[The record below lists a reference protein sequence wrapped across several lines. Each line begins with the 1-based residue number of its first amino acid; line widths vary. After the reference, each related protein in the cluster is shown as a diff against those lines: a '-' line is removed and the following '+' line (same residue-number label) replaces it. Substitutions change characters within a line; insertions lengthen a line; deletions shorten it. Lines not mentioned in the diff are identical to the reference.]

1 MVTSIIAVTAVQAYW
16 ISSAWENKEEEFSL
30 AVSQSLKSVSIKVQ
44 EQEISDYIFAFQQLI
59 DSVGTPNDSNFT
71 DVFLFMDDDI
81 SSNLTSFYAFGILE
95 EDYNINLSEFNPAL
109 LDENI
114 KDYKPELTI
123 PDPYFLQ
130 PSQEDYDN
138 GFVERYFYKRKGST
152 TINEISKK
160 GFGNLNSPYYQKL
173 KLKWKIS
180 GPLNDT
186 PEETGIIDTN
196 RRTIMLYQN
205 EFTGLERYLTNL
217 QQSAKIL

>member
-1 MVTSIIAVTAVQAYW
+1 MARKRIYYPEGAIQKGLYTNGGEW
-16 ISSAWENKEEEFSL
+16 MFE
-30 AVSQSLKSVSIKVQ
+30 
-44 EQEISDYIFAFQQLI
+44 D
-59 DSVGTPNDSNFT
+59 GTEYTGQYHKYLNTREVFT
-71 DVFLFMDDDI
+71 ESYF
-81 SSNLTSFYAFGILE
+81 
-95 EDYNINLSEFNPAL
+95 
-109 LDENI
+109 I
-114 KDYKPELTI
+114 KDVSKKLIRYYNLDVDFQKNTFEYNTLKEIVKDYTPELTI

-173 KLKWKIS
+173 KLKWKIT

-186 PEETGIIDTN
+186 TEETGIIDTN
-196 RRTIMLYQN
+196 RRTILLYQN

-217 QQSAKIL
+217 QQGARI

>member
-114 KDYKPELTI
+114 KDYKKVKTTTI
-123 PDPYFLQ
+123 LSKDKIFNRENRIATSINKLKT
-130 PSQEDYDN
+130 
-138 GFVERYFYKRKGST
+138 VERMNLYDQAIYRSAFTDYSSAIPIHLR
-152 TINEISKK
+152 IN
-160 GFGNLNSPYYQKL
+160 
-173 KLKWKIS
+173 
-180 GPLNDT
+180 
-186 PEETGIIDTN
+186 
-196 RRTIMLYQN
+196 
-205 EFTGLERYLTNL
+205 
-217 QQSAKIL
+217 

>member
-95 EDYNINLSEFNPAL
+95 EDYKINLSEFNPAL

-114 KDYKPELTI
+114 KDYKKVKTTTILSKDKIFNRENNDDLEEQNLNVVILLNPKNEEALYLLTLLRI
-123 PDPYFLQ
+123 KK
-130 PSQEDYDN
+130 SDYDESQQLLEKFEKVCN
-138 GFVERYFYKRKGST
+138 KICDKKVEL
-152 TINEISKK
+152 ISK
-160 GFGNLNSPYYQKL
+160 L
-173 KLKWKIS
+173 KSL
-180 GPLNDT
+180 
-186 PEETGIIDTN
+186 ETN
-196 RRTIMLYQN
+196 
-205 EFTGLERYLTNL
+205 
-217 QQSAKIL
+217 